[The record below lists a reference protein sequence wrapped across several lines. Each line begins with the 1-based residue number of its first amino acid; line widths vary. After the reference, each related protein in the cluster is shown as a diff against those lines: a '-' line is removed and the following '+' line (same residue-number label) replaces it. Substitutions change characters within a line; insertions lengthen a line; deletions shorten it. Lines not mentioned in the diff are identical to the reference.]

1 MKKYKFCSSTLA
13 KVLLVLVFVLCTVG
27 AVWNVINLINLA
39 HKGVINIILYSI
51 SILLAVLLNVFV
63 VVVFFFSGYTID
75 EKNLTISLGF
85 NKSKT
90 PLEEIV
96 AITLFKKSNKL
107 VLYFAD
113 QKYTVV
119 VIKPSEYE
127 SFVLE
132 IRAKNNKII
141 YNSQIDGED
150 TPQ

>member
-1 MKKYKFCSSTLA
+1 MKKYKFSSSTLA
-13 KVLLVLVFVLCTVG
+13 KILLVLVFVLCTIG
-27 AVWNVINLINLA
+27 IVWNVINLIGSTN
-39 HKGVINIILYSI
+39 KSVFNIILYCVSI
-51 SILLAVLLNVFV
+51 VLAVILNVFAIAI
-63 VVVFFFSGYTID
+63 FFFSGYAID

-85 NKSKT
+85 NKNKT

-107 VLYFAD
+107 VLYFAE

-132 IRAKNNKII
+132 LRAKNNKIV
-141 YNSQIDGED
+141 YNAQIDGED
-150 TPQ
+150 MPN